1 MKTFKEG
8 DRVFMI
14 TLSNYKLLNYQ
25 PATVVKV
32 YKNGIYKVL
41 PDNRRHDNCYYK
53 FRPNGDQVGTTWLD
67 FVKTIIDDDWKKY
80 EKY

>member
-1 MKTFKEG
+1 MKLFKEG

-14 TLSNYKLLNYQ
+14 TLATHRLLNYQ

-41 PDNRRHDNCYYK
+41 PDNRRYDNCCYK

-67 FVKTIIDDDWKKY
+67 FIRLIIDDDWKKY